1 MYKYIVIFLILI
13 YAKITYACDLDN
25 NSILNDCLNKAYS
38 MIEINNCFTT
48 EYNSCDK
55 LLNAEYQKA
64 MKRANIKQKQELK
77 EMEKLW
83 LKFMELHCSIDVDF
97 TGRESRLG
105 YNNCKIN
112 EIKHRIKQLMNYF
125 IYEEGVVIK

>member
-1 MYKYIVIFLILI
+1 
-13 YAKITYACDLDN
+13 
-25 NSILNDCLNKAYS
+25 
-38 MIEINNCFTT
+38 
-48 EYNSCDK
+48 
-55 LLNAEYQKA
+55 
-64 MKRANIKQKQELK
+64 
-77 EMEKLW
+77 MEKLW

-97 TGRESRLG
+97 TGRESRLS

>member
-1 MYKYIVIFLILI
+1 MYRYVIIFLILI
-13 YAKITYACDLDN
+13 YTKITYACDLDN
-25 NSILNDCLNKAYS
+25 NISLNNCLNKAYS

-55 LLNAEYQKA
+55 LLNVEYQKA
-64 MKRANIKQKQELK
+64 MQRANIKQKQELK
-77 EMEKLW
+77 KMEKLW
-83 LKFMELHCSIDVDF
+83 LKFIELHCSIDIDF

-112 EIKHRIKQLMNYF
+112 ETKHRIKQLKKYF
-125 IYEEGVVIK
+125 IYEEGTVIK